1 VSREAEVPEGRVERG
16 LWGSPEEQNWPF
28 RGLWKHLALQTRLT
42 IAFSGGQAYLIGRAE
57 SP

>member
-1 VSREAEVPEGRVERG
+1 MGER
-16 LWGSPEEQNWPF
+16 QNGPF

-42 IAFSGGQAYLIGRAE
+42 IAFSGGQVYFIGRAE